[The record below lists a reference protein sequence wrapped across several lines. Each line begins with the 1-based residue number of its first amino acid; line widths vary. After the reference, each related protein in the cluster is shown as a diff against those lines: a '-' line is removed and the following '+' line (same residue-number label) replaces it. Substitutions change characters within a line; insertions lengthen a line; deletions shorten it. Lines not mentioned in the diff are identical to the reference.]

1 MKNMK
6 RKNIS
11 RRKFI
16 GQAGLGLLGTSA
28 LLSTLNPLRSFG
40 SAAAMN
46 TGNSRA
52 PYKAMV
58 CLLLSG
64 GNDSFNMLIPR
75 GDSEYGTYA
84 VTRSN
89 LAIPKN
95 DIIPINPLTSDGQ
108 QYGLHP
114 GMPEMAQLFNDGNLS
129 LISNLGTI
137 IRPTTK
143 EEIWNGTAELP
154 LGLFS
159 HADQVQQWQ
168 SGRTD
173 ERSAI
178 GWGGRIADL
187 LHNMNSNQ
195 NISMNI
201 SLTGSNIFENGEN
214 IIEFVINRYG
224 GSGIWG
230 YGGDWAYDQIR
241 TGAINAMRSRPYSDM
256 YRKTYINTI
265 KKSNDANLEFMQ
277 AIEAVP
283 EFNTAFSDNDLSQSF
298 LMIAKAIAARETL
311 GFERQIFF
319 IDFSGW
325 DHHDEVLNNQAVML
339 PEVSRALSEFNSVM
353 EELGTHENVT
363 TFTMS
368 DFGRTL
374 TSNGNGTD
382 HAWGGNA
389 MVMGGAVNGQ
399 EMFGTFP
406 SLQLENPLDI
416 GDGILIPT
424 TSTDEYMA
432 EIAMWFGVENED
444 VSSIFPNL
452 SNFYDINS
460 GEPPIGFLNF
470 EQKEKI

>member
-1 MKNMK
+1 MK

-16 GQAGLGLLGTSA
+16 EQTGLTIFGASA
-28 LLSTLNPLRSFG
+28 LLSPFNPLRALG
-40 SAAAMN
+40 AARASNAKN
-46 TGNSRA
+46 TRA

-64 GNDSFNMLIPR
+64 GNDSFNMLIPH
-75 GDSEYGTYA
+75 GNSEYNQYA
-84 VTRSN
+84 ITRSN
-89 LAIPKN
+89 LAIPQN
-95 DIIPINPLTSDGQ
+95 EILPISPLSGDGQ

-114 GMPEMAQLFNDGNLS
+114 GMPEMAQLFNDGKLS
-129 LISNLGTI
+129 FISNLGTM

-143 EEIWNGTAELP
+143 EEIWNGTADLP

-168 SGRTD
+168 SGRAS

-187 LHNMNSNQ
+187 MHNVNSNQ
-195 NISMNI
+195 NIPMNI
-201 SLTGSNIFENGEN
+201 SLSGSNVFESGES
-214 IIEFVINRYG
+214 IIEFSIDRYG

-241 TGAINAMRSRPYSDM
+241 TGAINAMLNNTYSDI
-256 YRKTYINTI
+256 YRQSYIKTI
-265 KKSNDANLEFMQ
+265 KTANAANLEFMDG
-277 AIEAVP
+277 IETVP
-283 EFNTAFSDNDLSQSF
+283 DFNTQFSDNDLSQSF
-298 LMIAKAIAARETL
+298 LMIAKSIAARDTL

-319 IDFSGW
+319 IDYSGW
-325 DHHDEVLNNQAVML
+325 DHHDELLNNQAEML
-339 PEVSRALSEFNSVM
+339 PEVSKALSEFNSAM
-353 EELGTHENVT
+353 EEIGTSNNVT
-363 TFTMS
+363 TFSMS

-382 HAWGGNA
+382 HAWGGNV
-389 MVMGGAVNGQ
+389 MVMGGAVNGK

-406 SLQLENPLDI
+406 SLELENPLDI
-416 GDGILIPT
+416 GDGILIPS
-424 TSTDEYMA
+424 TSADEYMA
-432 EIAMWFGVENED
+432 EIAMWFGVDNENI
-444 VSSIFPNL
+444 SNIFPNL

-460 GEPPIGFLNF
+460 GVPPIGFLNF
-470 EQKEKI
+470 

>member
-1 MKNMK
+1 MK

-16 GQAGLGLLGTSA
+16 RQAGFSIMGASALFSPAGPLRAISSAALGL
-28 LLSTLNPLRSFG
+28 
-40 SAAAMN
+40 
-46 TGNSRA
+46 GNSGRG

-75 GDSEYGTYA
+75 GNSEYNEYA

-89 LAIPKN
+89 LAIPQ
-95 DIIPINPLTSDGQ
+95 DQLIPINPLTPDGND
-108 QYGLHP
+108 YGLHP
-114 GMPEMAQLFNDGNLS
+114 GMPELAALFNDGKAS
-129 LISNLGTI
+129 FISNVGTL

-143 EEIWNGTAELP
+143 EEILNGTADLP

-168 SGRTD
+168 TAYTH

-178 GWGGRIADL
+178 GWGGRIADVM
-187 LHNMNSNQ
+187 HNVNANQ

-201 SLTGSNIFENGEN
+201 SLSGSNIFENGEV
-214 IIEFVINRYG
+214 ITEFVIDRHG

-241 TGAINAMRSRPYSDM
+241 TGAINAMLNNQYSDI
-256 YRKTYINTI
+256 YKQTYINTI
-265 KKSNDANLEFMQ
+265 KKSNDANLEFME
-277 AIEAVP
+277 AIDSIP
-283 EFNTAFSDNDLSQSF
+283 EFDTQFSDNDLSQSF
-298 LMIAKAIAARETL
+298 YMIAKSIAAKDIL
-311 GFERQIFF
+311 GFDRQIYFVN
-319 IDFSGW
+319 FSGW
-325 DHHDEVLNNQAVML
+325 DHHDELLNNQAEML
-339 PEVSRALSEFNSVM
+339 PVVSKALEEFNAVM
-353 EELGTHENVT
+353 EELGMIDKVV

-389 MVMGGAVNGQ
+389 IVMGGAVNGQ
-399 EMFGTFP
+399 EIFGNFP
-406 SLQLENPLDI
+406 SLVLDNPLDI

-424 TSTDEYMA
+424 TSIDEYMA
-432 EIAMWFGVENED
+432 EVAMWFGLDNENT
-444 VSSIFPNL
+444 SNIFPNL

-460 GEPPIGFLNF
+460 GVPPIGFLNF
-470 EQKEKI
+470 

>member
-1 MKNMK
+1 MK

-16 GQAGLGLLGTSA
+16 RQTGLSVMGASA
-28 LLSTLNPLRSFG
+28 LLSPAGPLRAIS
-40 SAAAMN
+40 SAALGLGKAN
-46 TGNSRA
+46 RE

-75 GDSEYGTYA
+75 GNSEYNEYA

-89 LAIPKN
+89 LAIPQGQLV
-95 DIIPINPLTSDGQ
+95 PVTPVTSDGNE
-108 QYGLHP
+108 YGLHP
-114 GMPEMAQLFNDGNLS
+114 GMPEMAGLFNNGKLS
-129 LISNLGTI
+129 FISNVGTM

-143 EEIWNGTAELP
+143 EEIWNGTADLP

-159 HADQVQQWQ
+159 HADQIQQWQ
-168 SGRTD
+168 TAHPH

-178 GWGGRIADL
+178 GWGGRIADVV
-187 LHNMNSNQ
+187 HSVNTNQ

-201 SLTGSNIFENGEN
+201 SLSGSNIFENGE
-214 IIEFVINRYG
+214 IITEFVIDRHG

-241 TGAINAMRSRPYSDM
+241 TGAINAMLNTPYTDI
-256 YRKTYINTI
+256 YKQTYIGTI
-265 KKSNDANLEFMQ
+265 KKSNNANLEFME
-277 AIEAVP
+277 AIDSIP
-283 EFNTAFSDNDLSQSF
+283 EFNTPFSDNDLSQSF
-298 LMIAKAIAARETL
+298 RMIAKSIAARDIL
-311 GFERQIFF
+311 GFDRQIYF

-325 DHHDEVLNNQAVML
+325 DHHDELLNNQAEML
-339 PEVSRALSEFNSVM
+339 PIVSKALAEFNSVM
-353 EELGTHENVT
+353 EELGTIGDVV
-363 TFTMS
+363 TFTIS

-389 MVMGGAVNGQ
+389 IVMGGPVIGR
-399 EMFGTFP
+399 EIFGSFP
-406 SLQLENPLDI
+406 SLLLDNPLDI

-432 EIAMWFGVENED
+432 EIAMWFGVDNEN

-452 SNFYDINS
+452 ANFYDINS
-460 GEPPIGFLNF
+460 GVPPIGFLN
-470 EQKEKI
+470 I

>member
-1 MKNMK
+1 MK
-6 RKNIS
+6 RNRNIIS

-16 GQAGLGLLGTSA
+16 GQSGLGLLGASA
-28 LLSTLNPLRSFG
+28 LLSTVSPLRAL

-46 TGNSRA
+46 PGKSGRA

-75 GDSEYGTYA
+75 GNAEYNEYA
-84 VTRSN
+84 ITRSN
-89 LAIPKN
+89 LAIPQN
-95 DIIPINPLTSDGQ
+95 EIVPVSPLTSDGKT
-108 QYGLHP
+108 YGLHP
-114 GMPEMAQLFNDGNLS
+114 GMPEMAQLFNDGKLS
-129 LISNLGTI
+129 FISNLGTMV
-137 IRPTTK
+137 RPTTK
-143 EEIWNGTAELP
+143 EEVLNGTAELP

-159 HADQVQQWQ
+159 HADQIQQWQ

-187 LHNMNSNQ
+187 MHTVNTNQ

-201 SLTGSNIFENGEN
+201 SLSGSNVFENGEN
-214 IIEFVINRYG
+214 IIEFVIDRYG

-230 YGGDWAYDQIR
+230 YGGDWTYDQVR
-241 TGAINAMRSRPYSDM
+241 TGAINAMLDRPYADM

-265 KKSNDANLEFMQ
+265 KKSNDANLEFNQ

-283 EFNTAFSDNDLSQSF
+283 DFNTAFSDTDLSQSF
-298 LMIAKAIAARETL
+298 LMIAKTIAARETL

-319 IDFSGW
+319 INYGSW
-325 DHHDEVLNNQAVML
+325 DHHDGLIENQAVML
-339 PEVSRALSEFNSVM
+339 PEVSKALSEFSSAM
-353 EELGTHENVT
+353 EEIGTNNEVT
-363 TFTMS
+363 TFSMS
-368 DFGRTL
+368 DFSRTL

-389 MVMGGAVNGQ
+389 LVMGGAVNGQ
-399 EMFGTFP
+399 EMFGAYP
-406 SLQLENPLDI
+406 SLQLGNPLDI
-416 GDGILIPT
+416 GTGILVPT
-424 TSTDEYMA
+424 LSTDEYMA
-432 EIAMWFGVENED
+432 EIALWFGVDNEN

-460 GEPPIGFLNF
+460 GTPPIGFLNF
-470 EQKEKI
+470 

>member
-1 MKNMK
+1 MK

-16 GQAGLGLLGTSA
+16 GQTGLSLLGTSA
-28 LLSTLNPLRSFG
+28 LLSPLNPLRALG
-40 SAAAMN
+40 SAAALGS
-46 TGNSRA
+46 GNKRA

-75 GDSEYGTYA
+75 GDPEYSQYA
-84 VTRSN
+84 TTRSN
-89 LAIPKN
+89 LAIPQSE
-95 DIIPINPLTSDGQ
+95 IIPINPLTGDGQ

-114 GMPEMAQLFNDGNLS
+114 GMPEMAQLFNDGKLS
-129 LISNLGTI
+129 LISNLGTL

-168 SGRTD
+168 SGRTN

-178 GWGGRIADL
+178 GWGGRVADL
-187 LHNMNSNQ
+187 MHNMNSNQ

-201 SLTGSNIFENGEN
+201 SLSGSNIFENGEN
-214 IIEFVINRYG
+214 TIEFVIDRYG

-230 YGGDWAYDQIR
+230 YGDEWSFYQFR
-241 TGAINAMRSRPYSDM
+241 TSAINSMLERQYADM
-256 YRKTYINTI
+256 YQKTYIKTI

-277 AIEAVP
+277 AIEGVP
-283 EFNTAFSDNDLSQSF
+283 DFNTEFSDNGLSQSF
-298 LMIAKAIAARETL
+298 LMIAKSIAARETL

-319 IDFSGW
+319 VEYSGW
-325 DHHDEVLNNQAVML
+325 DHHDNVLNNQAEML
-339 PEVSRALSEFNSVM
+339 PEVSKALSEFNSAM
-353 EELGTHENVT
+353 EVLETSNNVT
-363 TFTMS
+363 TFSMS

-389 MVMGGAVNGQ
+389 LVMGGAVNGQ
-399 EMFGTFP
+399 DMFGTFP
-406 SLQLENPLDI
+406 SLELGNPLDI

-424 TSTDEYMA
+424 LSTDEYMA
-432 EIAMWFGVENED
+432 EIAMWFGVENND

-452 SNFYDINS
+452 SNFYDIDS
-460 GEPPIGFLNF
+460 GIPPIGFLNF
-470 EQKEKI
+470 

>member
-1 MKNMK
+1 MKK
-6 RKNIS
+6 KHIS

-16 GQAGLGLLGTSA
+16 GQTGLGMLGASA
-28 LLSTLNPLRSFG
+28 LLSPINPLRALG
-40 SAAAMN
+40 SAAAIN
-46 TGNSRA
+46 SGNSRA

-75 GDSEYGTYA
+75 GDAKYNEYA
-84 VTRSN
+84 ITRSN

-95 DIIPINPLTSDGQ
+95 EIIPISPISGDGNL
-108 QYGLHP
+108 YGLHP
-114 GMPEMAQLFNDGNLS
+114 GMPEMAQLFNNGKLS
-129 LISNLGTI
+129 LISNLGTM

-143 EEIWNGTAELP
+143 EEIWNGTADLP

-187 LHNMNSNQ
+187 MSGVNTNQ

-201 SLTGSNIFENGEN
+201 SLSGSNVFENGEN
-214 IIEFVINRYG
+214 TIEFVINRYG

-230 YGGDWAYDQIR
+230 YNGEWAYDQIR
-241 TGAINAMRSRPYSDM
+241 TDAINAMLDKQYSDM

-265 KKSNDANLEFMQ
+265 KKSNDANLEFID

-283 EFNTAFSDNDLSQSF
+283 EFNTQFSDNDLSQSF
-298 LMIAKAIAARETL
+298 LMIAKTIAARDAL

-319 IDFSGW
+319 IDYSGW
-325 DHHDEVLNNQAVML
+325 DHHDEVLNNQAAML
-339 PEVSRALSEFNSVM
+339 PEVSRALSEFNAVM
-353 EELGTHENVT
+353 EELETSNNVT
-363 TFTMS
+363 TFSMS

-399 EMFGTFP
+399 KMFGIFP
-406 SLQLENPLDI
+406 SLELGNPLDI

-424 TSTDEYMA
+424 LSTDEYMA
-432 EIAMWFGVENED
+432 EVAMWFGVDNEN
-444 VSSIFPNL
+444 VGNIFPNL

-460 GEPPIGFLNF
+460 GIPPIGFLNF
-470 EQKEKI
+470 

>member
-1 MKNMK
+1 MK
-6 RKNIS
+6 RNRKTIS

-16 GQAGLGLLGTSA
+16 GQTGLTILGASA
-28 LLSTLNPLRSFG
+28 LLSPAGHLRALG

-46 TGNSRA
+46 NGNSGKG

-58 CLLLSG
+58 CLLFSG

-75 GDSEYGTYA
+75 GNTEYNEYA
-84 VTRSN
+84 ITRSN
-89 LAIPKN
+89 LAIPQN
-95 DIIPINPLTSDGQ
+95 DIIPISPITGDGQ

-114 GMPEMAQLFNDGNLS
+114 GMPEMAQLFNDGKLS
-129 LISNLGTI
+129 FISNLGTMV
-137 IRPTTK
+137 RPTTK
-143 EEIWNGTAELP
+143 EEILNGTAELP

-187 LHNMNSNQ
+187 MHTVNTNQ

-201 SLTGSNIFENGEN
+201 SLSGSNIFENGEN
-214 IIEFVINRYG
+214 IIEFVIDRYG

-230 YGGDWAYDQIR
+230 YGGDWAYDQVR
-241 TGAINAMRSRPYSDM
+241 TGAINAMLDRPYSDM

-265 KKSNDANLEFMQ
+265 KKSNDANLEFSQ

-283 EFNTAFSDNDLSQSF
+283 EFNTLFSDNDLSQSF
-298 LMIAKAIAARETL
+298 LMIAKTIAARDTL

-319 IDFSGW
+319 IDYSGW
-325 DHHDEVLNNQAVML
+325 DHHDELLNNQAAML
-339 PEVSRALSEFNSVM
+339 PEVSKALNEFNSVM
-353 EELGTHENVT
+353 EEIGTSDNVT
-363 TFTMS
+363 TFSMS
-368 DFGRTL
+368 DFSRTL

-389 MVMGGAVNGQ
+389 MVMGGAVNGK
-399 EMFGTFP
+399 EMFGAYP
-406 SLQLENPLDI
+406 SLELGNSLDI
-416 GDGILIPT
+416 GTGILIPT
-424 TSTDEYMA
+424 LSTDEYMA
-432 EIAMWFGVENED
+432 EIAMWYGVDNEN
-444 VSSIFPNL
+444 VSAIFPNL

-460 GEPPIGFLNF
+460 GIPPIGFLNF
-470 EQKEKI
+470 